1 MRDMLLVGGIAFA
14 AVGSSLV
21 YLIKTLSDISLLKA
35 GLALLSLVLVVALFS
50 ALSGWN
56 KLRKRE
62 MSDLLEACGWAVNF
76 RMYMTRRLGYLFSH
90 TPHLPE
96 GARKEHRD
104 LVTLFL
110 RQTGYAAFR
119 WTRVGL
125 VSLLAALLTVAL
137 LSALFWSQINALLQT
152 WLSG

>member
-1 MRDMLLVGGIAFA
+1 M
-14 AVGSSLV
+14 
-21 YLIKTLSDISLLKA
+21 
-35 GLALLSLVLVVALFS
+35 VALFS

-56 KLRKRE
+56 KLRRRD
-62 MSDLLEACGWAVNF
+62 MSALLEACGWSVNF
-76 RMYMTRRLGYLFSH
+76 RMYMTRRLGYLFSR

-96 GARKEHRD
+96 GARKERRD

-110 RQTGYAAFR
+110 RQTGHGAFR
-119 WTRVGL
+119 WTRTRVGL

-137 LSALFWSQINALLQT
+137 LSMLWGNQIKAFLQA

>member
-1 MRDMLLVGGIAFA
+1 MLLVGGVAFA

-21 YLIKTLSDISLLKA
+21 YLIRTLSQISLLKA

-56 KLRKRE
+56 KLRKRD
-62 MSDLLEACGWAVNF
+62 MSALLEACGWAVNF

-90 TPHLPE
+90 TPHLPK
-96 GARKEHRD
+96 GARKERRD

-110 RQTGYAAFR
+110 RQTGYGAFR
-119 WTRVGL
+119 WARVGL
-125 VSLLAALLTVAL
+125 VALLAALLTVAL
-137 LSALFWSQINALLQT
+137 LSALFWNQIKVLLQA
-152 WLSG
+152 WRSG